1 MVQEYN
7 FSRSQSGLLVAKDI
21 TNEVIADH
29 INFNTNSSINFTNI
43 SYEGEVEMLK
53 GSVFEESIEK
63 GMLEDEFQLNF
74 ENIDSM
80 YMNAQMILDDLSSRP
95 LTR

>member
-1 MVQEYN
+1 MQ
-7 FSRSQSGLLVAKDI
+7 
-21 TNEVIADH
+21 
-29 INFNTNSSINFTNI
+29 FNTNSSINFTNI

-53 GSVFEESIEK
+53 GSMFENSIDK
-63 GMLEDEFQLNF
+63 TMDHLQPNLNF

-80 YMNAQMILDDLSSRP
+80 YMNAQMILDNLSSRP